1 MIDPTFRNIN
11 RLFVLSFRNDDDD
24 PATNSFD
31 TYYMVL
37 VKIKNFNALIDSKPF
52 FEQPTKNKQ

>member
-1 MIDPTFRNIN
+1 MIDPMFRNIN

-24 PATNSFD
+24 PATDSFD

-52 FEQPTKNKQ
+52 FEQPIKNKQ

>member
-11 RLFVLSFRNDDDD
+11 TLFVLSFRNDDDD

-31 TYYMVL
+31 KYYMVL

-52 FEQPTKNKQ
+52 FEQPIKNKQ